1 MNSKSPTTAS
11 ILPALAPLSI
21 IRMFWKHKIAI
32 AAIWTIVAGGTFLFV
47 HKMPARYTAEALILV
62 DSQKIPEKFVSST
75 VSTELQDRIAS
86 ISQQIL
92 SSTRLKK
99 VIEEFDLYHE
109 ERKTQFD
116 EVILE
121 MMRRDISIRMDR
133 GVIGG
138 GRPGAFR
145 VGFDGS
151 NPSTVAQV
159 ANRLANLLID
169 ENLKTREV
177 QAEGTSEFITTQ
189 LQEAKKTLDDLEAS
203 LSRYKVQ
210 HNGELPQQE
219 SFLEGALSR
228 LQTELESNR
237 DGMNRAQQTKVMLEN
252 TQSSLEAT
260 EALLAGSASARPAGA
275 APGPAQPL
283 PRIFKQSEVMQL
295 QLDQLRTRY
304 GDDHPDVKR
313 ARQELAR
320 QKAIEEKAAAEK
332 TSDPPAKPSPE
343 TVAAEAPSSAPSA
356 PNAELLQTR
365 ARLANIHTQIG
376 LVTKEMEFRKGEEQR
391 ILKNI
396 AVNQGRLG
404 NLPVREQEI
413 AQVVRDYEISKAN
426 YRSLLDKR
434 LAADMST
441 DMERRQKSERFTL
454 LDPAQVP
461 ERPTK
466 PNRPLLNGFGCGFGL
481 VLALAVGFGLELKK
495 NVLLGEWELPAGT
508 AVLARLPHIDISG
521 KPAPNGG
528 AGKAGSVLRRKV
540 RIAILS
546 SAVLSLL
553 GVLGAVVYYASNR
566 F

>member
-99 VIEEFDLYHE
+99 VIEGFDLYHE

-138 GRPGAFR
+138 GRRGAFR

-237 DGMNRAQQTKVMLEN
+237 DGMNRAQQNESNARKHPKFPGGD
-252 TQSSLEAT
+252 
-260 EALLAGSASARPAGA
+260 GSAPGRLNQRAAGGA

-343 TVAAEAPSSAPSA
+343 TVAAEAPSSAPSG

-376 LVTKEMEFRKGEEQR
+376 LVTKEMEFRKG
-391 ILKNI
+391 
-396 AVNQGRLG
+396 
-404 NLPVREQEI
+404 
-413 AQVVRDYEISKAN
+413 
-426 YRSLLDKR
+426 RS
-434 LAADMST
+434 
-441 DMERRQKSERFTL
+441 SE
-454 LDPAQVP
+454 
-461 ERPTK
+461 
-466 PNRPLLNGFGCGFGL
+466 
-481 VLALAVGFGLELKK
+481 
-495 NVLLGEWELPAGT
+495 
-508 AVLARLPHIDISG
+508 S
-521 KPAPNGG
+521 
-528 AGKAGSVLRRKV
+528 
-540 RIAILS
+540 
-546 SAVLSLL
+546 
-553 GVLGAVVYYASNR
+553 
-566 F
+566 